1 MTNSFKNLN
10 GIKTYAFKSKQDL
23 IESVIDK
30 SSILI
35 AITGRKIV
43 TADEPMKELINEN
56 IGYTDG
62 AGAVWALKRHGF
74 TYATRFPGCELWL
87 EIVKYAYKIKTF
99 YLIGST
105 QNVIEETVAKL
116 KQDFP
121 GVKILNYRNGYIK
134 TEEEKFEL
142 LEDIKDKKPDI
153 IFVAAGYPIQELLM
167 NEMKKEYPALY
178 MGLGGSFDVYIG
190 NVKRAPLIFR
200 KLNLE
205 WFHRLLNQPSRIRR
219 QVHLF
224 RFAFLVL
231 IGKI

>member
-1 MTNSFKNLN
+1 MKDNFKYLN
-10 GIKTYAFKSKQDL
+10 GIKTYAFKSEKDL

-43 TADEPMKELINEN
+43 TADDSMKKLINEN

-62 AGAVWALKRHGF
+62 AGSVWALKRHGF
-74 TYATRFPGCELWL
+74 NYATRIPGCELWL
-87 EIVKYAYKIKTF
+87 EIINYAHKKKSF
-99 YLIGST
+99 YLIGAK
-105 QNVIEETVAKL
+105 QEVIEETVENL
-116 KQDFP
+116 KKDFP
-121 GVKILNYRNGYIK
+121 GINILNYRNGYINSD
-134 TEEEKFEL
+134 EEKLKFIK
-142 LEDIKDKKPDI
+142 DIKQKKPDI

-167 NEMKKEYPALY
+167 NEMKREYPALY

-190 NVKRAPLIFR
+190 NVKRAPQIFR

-205 WFHRLLNQPSRIRR
+205 WFHRLLNQPSRIHR